1 MIQFFSVTKK
11 PLHIVL
17 SKSDKLT
24 NQEKMRVVNQVKKEL
39 IEFGINDL
47 SLQLFSAP
55 KRQGIE
61 ELATKLNQ
69 WLVPND

>member
-1 MIQFFSVTKK
+1 
-11 PLHIVL
+11 
-17 SKSDKLT
+17 
-24 NQEKMRVVNQVKKEL
+24 MRVVNQVKKEL

>member
-1 MIQFFSVTKK
+1 
-11 PLHIVL
+11 L

-24 NQEKMRVVNQVKKEL
+24 NQEKIQVLNQVKREL
-39 IEFGINDL
+39 SEFGIKNL

-69 WLVPND
+69 WLMPND